1 MAFRHAQNHAKE
13 IRQRIRQI
21 LQLSN
26 DKTSTILEETIEKYL
41 RSSIQKYDVTKI
53 AFEVENQ
60 LWTTLYDYPGLKSC
74 QELLKYINA
83 SCRTAWGLVNQ
94 TPGYLIEFQTMKYD
108 KQLHER
114 FHTSNNQS
122 ETIIEY
128 IWPCLIDGA
137 DRTCVAKGVVITED
151 R

>member
-1 MAFRHAQNHAKE
+1 MSNGVRRFIWTREKKKKKEKRCFVLFRF
-13 IRQRIRQI
+13 
-21 LQLSN
+21 S
-26 DKTSTILEETIEKYL
+26 
-41 RSSIQKYDVTKI
+41 
-53 AFEVENQ
+53 
-60 LWTTLYDYPGLKSC
+60 
-74 QELLKYINA
+74 
-83 SCRTAWGLVNQ
+83 WGLVNQ

-122 ETIIEY
+122 EMIIEY

-137 DRTCVAKGVVITED
+137 DRICVAKGVVITED